1 MREFTTLVRRE
12 LTSVPTTLT
21 VEQFVEMIMEDIETA
36 KKTYFDITSK
46 RAEERYEADKASYMR
61 KRAKAIETIIA
72 NSYKKYT
79 REYYRLRWVEKEI
92 SKWPEEYERNYWHN
106 PDTLT
111 YVDWSMKPWENG
123 TSSISFNRGK
133 DVVRSFFEYQFKE
146 NFNNKYFSQ
155 CSGWEIVVT
164 QRPYFKLILSPELEA
179 EWEADE
185 KHLADAISRFY
196 AGSNYWGD

>member
-1 MREFTTLVRRE
+1 
-12 LTSVPTTLT
+12 
-21 VEQFVEMIMEDIETA
+21 MEDIETA
-36 KKTYFDITSK
+36 KKTYFEMSSK

-123 TSSISFNRGK
+123 TLCISFNRGE
-133 DVVRSFFEYQFKE
+133 DIVRDFFKNRFNEDFK
-146 NFNNKYFSQ
+146 NKYFSQ
-155 CSGWEIVVT
+155 CLGWEIVVT

-185 KHLADAISRFY
+185 KRLSDDISRFY

>member
-12 LTSVPTTLT
+12 LTSSPTTLT

-36 KKTYFDITSK
+36 KKTYFEMTSK
-46 RAEERYEADKASYMR
+46 RAEERYEADKKSYME
-61 KRAKAIETIIA
+61 KRAKAFETIIA

-92 SKWPEEYERNYWHN
+92 AKWPEEYERKYWHN

-123 TSSISFNRGK
+123 TSCISFSRGE
-133 DVVRSFFEYQFKE
+133 DVVRSFFEYQFKDS
-146 NFNNKYFSQ
+146 FKNKYFSQ

-179 EWEADE
+179 EWAADE
-185 KHLADAISRFY
+185 KRLSDAISRFY
-196 AGSNYWGD
+196 AGSNWWGD

>member
-1 MREFTTLVRRE
+1 MRDYTVLTRRE
-12 LTSVPTTLT
+12 LTSAPTTLS

-36 KKTYFDITSK
+36 KKTYFEMTSK
-46 RAEERYEADKASYMR
+46 RAEERYEADKKRYAEQRAQEIEKIIKRSY
-61 KRAKAIETIIA
+61 AK
-72 NSYKKYT
+72 YQ

-92 SKWPEEYERNYWHN
+92 ARWPEEYKRNYWHN

-123 TSSISFNRGK
+123 TSCISFNRGE
-133 DVVRSFFEYQFKE
+133 DIVRDFFKNRFTAD
-146 NFNNKYFSQ
+146 FNNKYFSQ
-155 CSGWEIVVT
+155 CLGWEIVIT

>member
-1 MREFTTLVRRE
+1 MRDYTVLTRRE
-12 LTSVPTTLT
+12 LTSAPTTLS

-46 RAEERYEADKASYMR
+46 RAEERYESDK
-61 KRAKAIETIIA
+61 
-72 NSYKKYT
+72 KKYSERRT
-79 REYYRLRWVEKEI
+79 REIEKIIEKSYAKYQREYYRLRWVEKEI
-92 SKWPEEYERNYWHN
+92 AKWPEEYTRKYWHN

-123 TSSISFNRGK
+123 TSCISFNRGE
-133 DVVRSFFEYQFKE
+133 DIVRDFFKSRFTED
-146 NFNNKYFSQ
+146 FNNKYFSQ

-185 KHLADAISRFY
+185 KRLSDAISRFY
-196 AGSNYWGD
+196 ANSTYWGD

>member
-1 MREFTTLVRRE
+1 MRDYTVLTRRE
-12 LTSVPTTLT
+12 LTSAPTTLS

-36 KKTYFDITSK
+36 KKTYFEMTSK
-46 RAEERYEADKASYMR
+46 RAEERYEADKKRYAEQRAQEIEKIIKRSY
-61 KRAKAIETIIA
+61 AK
-72 NSYKKYT
+72 YQ

-92 SKWPEEYERNYWHN
+92 ARWPEEYKRNYWHN

-123 TSSISFNRGK
+123 TSCISFNRGE
-133 DVVRSFFEYQFKE
+133 DIVRDFFKNRFTAD
-146 NFNNKYFSQ
+146 FNNKYFSQ
-155 CSGWEIVVT
+155 CLGWEIVIT

-185 KHLADAISRFY
+185 KRLSDAISRFY
-196 AGSNYWGD
+196 ATSSYCGD

>member
-1 MREFTTLVRRE
+1 MRDYTVLTRRE
-12 LTSVPTTLT
+12 LTSASTTLS

-36 KKTYFDITSK
+36 KKTYFELTSK
-46 RAEERYEADKASYMR
+46 RAEERYEADKKQYAGQRARKIEKIIERSY
-61 KRAKAIETIIA
+61 AK
-72 NSYKKYT
+72 YQ

-92 SKWPEEYERNYWHN
+92 ARWPEEYTRKYWHN

-123 TSSISFNRGK
+123 TSSISFSRGE
-133 DVVRSFFEYQFKE
+133 DIVRDFFKSRFAEDFK
-146 NFNNKYFSQ
+146 NKYFSQ

-185 KHLADAISRFY
+185 KRLSDAISRFY

>member
-1 MREFTTLVRRE
+1 MRDFTTLVRRE
-12 LTSVPTTLT
+12 LTSSPTTLT

-36 KKTYFDITSK
+36 KKTYFEMTSK
-46 RAEERYEADKASYMR
+46 RAEERYEADKKSYMER
-61 KRAKAIETIIA
+61 RVREIEKIIT

-92 SKWPEEYERNYWHN
+92 SKWPEEYKRNYWHT

-123 TSSISFNRGK
+123 TSSINFSRGEDIVMDFFKNRFNE
-133 DVVRSFFEYQFKE
+133 DFK
-146 NFNNKYFSQ
+146 NKYFSQ